1 MKKMMNMKYVVKS
14 MLFVLF
20 SMTIALGV
28 MSCGGGDSSGGDSGT
43 SAPPS
48 SMYNPSELVGTWS
61 GFSSDLAFKL
71 TIAINSNNSFQFSL
85 YRYNGSNGMF
95 ETILQESGAY
105 VFDTNTGELKLTYTD
120 NTTETL
126 KVSNQTNSSY
136 TLMVGQTE
144 FHMTRSSDSGGT
156 GGGGGLT
163 TDYAPSN
170 VYEKH
175 IHIGLHAY
183 SLDLYFDTNTSLDMT
198 YSKMTTFSLLSA
210 SYSKKGTNSATV
222 TYTWRGTTGV
232 VTSTVDLTFTSATGG
247 TAKGDAVS
255 GSFTIED
262 FSRSA
267 SAQAPTSIA
276 YKTLHVPYATDTWY
290 KFGSQSGSRVAITS
304 HSSSISYSTLYA
316 TYTRSSSTSATIT
329 IHKNISSYTTE
340 SQDVY
345 VLDFY
350 TSTSGKYKFTSNH
363 GSFGSSS
370 WTGDFTLE

>member
-1 MKKMMNMKYVVKS
+1 MKCALKS
-14 MLFVLF
+14 MLVMLF

-28 MSCGGGDSSGGDSGT
+28 MSCGGGDSSGDEDGDGV

-48 SMYNPSELVGTWS
+48 SMYNPSELVGSWS

-71 TIAINSNNSFQFSL
+71 TIALNSNNSFQYSL

-136 TLMVGQTE
+136 TLMVDQTE
-144 FHMTRSSDSGGT
+144 FHMTRSSDSDGT
-156 GGGGGLT
+156 GGGGT
-163 TDYAPSN
+163 ITDYAPSS
-170 VYEKH
+170 VAEKH

-183 SLDLYFDTNTSLDMT
+183 SLDLYFDTNTSVDMT
-198 YSKMTTFSLLSA
+198 YSKMTTFTLLSA
-210 SYSKKGTNSATV
+210 SYSKTGANSARV
-222 TYTWRGTTGV
+222 SYTWRGTTGT

-247 TAKGDAVS
+247 TSKGDAIS

-262 FSRSA
+262 FSRST
-267 SAQAPTSIA
+267 SAEAPTSIA

-304 HSSSISYSTLYA
+304 YSSSISYSTIYA

-329 IHKNISSYTTE
+329 IHKNISSYTSE
-340 SQDVY
+340 SQDKY
-345 VLDFY
+345 ILDFY